1 MNFISFLLLSI
12 GLLVLIDF
20 RINDLPKPKQ
30 TLKRRI
36 AQAKRP
42 APTNPMV
49 LYYYEVKQILVLLGV
64 SHPALVLFSSSTALA
79 ALGIMLAVL
88 LDNTFLIP
96 VLIGLFAALPFLLIK
111 AYWNRQEQQMTETL
125 EAALS
130 AITTSYLRGNNTFL
144 RAVEENLPQLQDPV
158 QKVFRAFVIQT
169 TYIDTSVTDAL
180 ATMKLSIHNDVCR
193 QWIDAIIRC
202 QSNQTL
208 KVTLPRILTKFSEER
223 TVMGELA
230 ILLAEPKRTYFIM
243 LGASF
248 CSPFLLYF
256 LNKDWWEL
264 IIYNSMGKMLL
275 AFQMLTIAVS
285 LAFSIKAMSPSIK
298 EGDHE

>member
-1 MNFISFLLLSI
+1 MNFISFLLLAI

-20 RINDLPKPKQ
+20 RMSDLPKPKQ

-36 AQAKRP
+36 TQAKRP
-42 APTNPMV
+42 APSNPMV

-64 SHPALVLFSSSTALA
+64 THPALALFSSSTALA
-79 ALGIMLAVL
+79 AFGIMLAVL
-88 LDNTFLIP
+88 LDNTFLVP
-96 VLIGLFAALPFLLIK
+96 VFIGLFAALPFLLIK
-111 AYWNRQEQQMTETL
+111 AYWSHQEQQMTETL
-125 EAALS
+125 EAALGM
-130 AITTSYLRGNNTFL
+130 ITTSYLRGNNTFL
-144 RAVEENLPQLQDPV
+144 RAVAENLPQLQDPV
-158 QKVFRAFVIQT
+158 QKVFRAFMIQT

-264 IIYNSMGKMLL
+264 ILYNPMGKMLL

-285 LAFSIKAMSPSIK
+285 LAFSIKAMSPNIK
-298 EGDHE
+298 EGNHE